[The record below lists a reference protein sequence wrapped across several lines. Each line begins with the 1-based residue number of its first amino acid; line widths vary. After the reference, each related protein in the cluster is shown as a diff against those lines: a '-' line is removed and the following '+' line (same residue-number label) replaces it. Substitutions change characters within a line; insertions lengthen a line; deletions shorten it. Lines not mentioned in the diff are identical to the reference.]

1 MLFHTDAAG
10 ALTGVIEN
18 DVDVV
23 PVTVCEDKLKAEEVP
38 VIDITEPFE
47 MLCPDG
53 TVYVTTV
60 PLELA
65 AETVEVLFQDCP
77 DKVFV
82 ATVKPVSP
90 ALAIVTP
97 VKLKA
102 VDRPAIVTVSPTL
115 N

>member
-10 ALTGVIEN
+10 APIHGVTEK

-82 ATVKPVSP
+82 VTVKLVSP
-90 ALAIVTP
+90 ALAIVTLF
-97 VKLKA
+97 KLKPA
-102 VDRPAIVTVSPTL
+102 DRPAIVTVSPD
-115 N
+115 